1 MKRRAYYST
10 RIACVIHA
18 LISSATCEA
27 TLLSCKHL
35 LAIVFVGFCHA
46 SQCSSQPRA
55 HGMSLEHF
63 PCNFESGRRFAG
75 SVRVT
80 LAYGKSAY
88 ESANIVQAFP
98 FRDYM

>member
-55 HGMSLEHF
+55 HGMSLEH
-63 PCNFESGRRFAG
+63 CRFAG